1 METSESRRTAEAV
14 APGRPGAVGASS
26 PGLSATPRQGCR
38 RDPDGDAP
46 SCGEPGWGV
55 PESRGGSGRGQ
66 CVGPTPLGL
75 GPLSSQGGTERSWD
89 QTCVRGCECGV
100 EWGHVPAPGPAG
112 LAPEAR
118 GEAGARWLWTPRAIS
133 WRRTDSA
140 AWPRQCIPPHGRDGN
155 ALERAKVPR
164 VPTGGRGAAPGGAGL
179 GEGPVPH
186 RPEGLRAV
194 CRARQAPDGLWLPT
208 LLPGSKTRDMESGRS
223 SLSHYEVPDG
233 DQLEARGSEPAAS
246 EAPGTPESSRLFK
259 RCGDPPWGGPTLT
272 LGTRPSWDLALG
284 QVVRIS

>member
-1 METSESRRTAEAV
+1 MSPRRVLPGWLLRPAGRQEPAGCGPLGQLAGTGLTLPRGPDSASR
-14 APGRPGAVGASS
+14 GSRPTGGT
-26 PGLSATPRQGCR
+26 ATP
-38 RDPDGDAP
+38 
-46 SCGEPGWGV
+46 S
-55 PESRGGSGRGQ
+55 
-66 CVGPTPLGL
+66 
-75 GPLSSQGGTERSWD
+75 
-89 QTCVRGCECGV
+89 
-100 EWGHVPAPGPAG
+100 
-112 LAPEAR
+112 
-118 GEAGARWLWTPRAIS
+118 
-133 WRRTDSA
+133 
-140 AWPRQCIPPHGRDGN
+140 
-155 ALERAKVPR
+155 ERAKVPR
-164 VPTGGRGAAPGGAGL
+164 VPTGGRDAAPGGAGL

-259 RCGDPPWGGPTLT
+259 RCGDPPWGGLTLT